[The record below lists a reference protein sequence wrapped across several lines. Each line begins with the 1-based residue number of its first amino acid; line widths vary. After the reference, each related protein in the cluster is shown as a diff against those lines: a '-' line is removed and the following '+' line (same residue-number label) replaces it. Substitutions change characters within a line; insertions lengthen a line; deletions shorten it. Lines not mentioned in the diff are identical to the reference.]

1 MTSEAVDI
9 SIGKVQNVLV
19 EDLKLHKVC
28 VKFVPKILSDDQH
41 VALTFS
47 K

>member
-9 SIGKVQNVLV
+9 SIGQVQKVLV
-19 EDLKLHKVC
+19 EDLKLHKVFA
-28 VKFVPKILSDDQH
+28 KFVPKILSDDQH
-41 VALTFS
+41 VALTIS